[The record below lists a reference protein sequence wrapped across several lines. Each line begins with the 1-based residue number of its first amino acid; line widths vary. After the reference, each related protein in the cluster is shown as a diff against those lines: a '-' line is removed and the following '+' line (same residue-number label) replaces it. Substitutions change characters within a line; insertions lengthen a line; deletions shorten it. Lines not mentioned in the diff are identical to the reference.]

1 MYGERLND
9 GLSVVAVGQG
19 EPLVTLPGLGTGADL
34 SLKVPPLTAFSATV
48 LAAGY
53 KRRVH
58 AINRPMAV
66 PPNTTLPNLADWHAK
81 ALRERF
87 NGPVDVMG
95 TSGGGATA
103 LQLAI
108 DHPDVVRRLILCT
121 IASRPGDHGRQQLL
135 NLIRAEQRH
144 RRDPWAASGLVTSG
158 PLRLLTF
165 AAYTLGSRGKR
176 AQGET
181 ALVEAVQHWDVTDRL
196 GEVTAPTLLIAGGR
210 DKIIPSEL
218 ARATAAGIPNAR
230 LLMIER
236 GDHLTTVFDRRV
248 SPAIREFLNG

>member
-1 MYGERLND
+1 MRGERLND
-9 GLSVVAVGQG
+9 GLSVAAVGQG

-34 SLKVPPLTAFSATV
+34 SVKVPSTTAFFANI

-58 AINRPMAV
+58 VINRPVTV
-66 PPNTTLPNLADWHAK
+66 PANTTLPDLAGWHAE
-81 ALRERF
+81 ALRGRF

-121 IASRPGDHGRQQLL
+121 IASRPGDHGRERLL
-135 NLIRAEQRH
+135 NLIRAEQRG
-144 RRDPWAASGLVTSG
+144 RRDPWAASGLVTRG

-165 AAYTLGSRGKR
+165 AAYAFGARGKR

-181 ALVEAVQHWDVTDRL
+181 SLVEAIQDWDVTDRL
-196 GEVTAPTLLIAGGR
+196 GEVSAPTLLIAGGR
-210 DKIIPSEL
+210 DEIIPAEF
-218 ARATAAGIPNAR
+218 ARATAAGIAQAQ

-236 GDHLTTVFDRRV
+236 GDHVTTMFDRRV